1 MAEFEILSELLQRL
15 IEVINNIITRYVIIY
30 SCECRFLCPVNLF
43 IFPSQPAYSVESPSA
58 RQRNAIQ
65 MAFRWQ
71 ADGVP
76 LLDIAGLFFITY
88 FCFAF
93 SDFFGTLKCFCFF

>member
-15 IEVINNIITRYVIIY
+15 IEVINSIINRYVIIV
-30 SCECRFLCPVNLF
+30 VNAGFYF
-43 IFPSQPAYSVESPSA
+43 IFFSQPAYSVELPTA

-65 MAFRWQ
+65 MAFHWQ

-76 LLDIAGLFFITY
+76 LLDVAGLIFITC
-88 FCFAF
+88 FFAF
-93 SDFFGTLKCFCFF
+93 SDSEQ